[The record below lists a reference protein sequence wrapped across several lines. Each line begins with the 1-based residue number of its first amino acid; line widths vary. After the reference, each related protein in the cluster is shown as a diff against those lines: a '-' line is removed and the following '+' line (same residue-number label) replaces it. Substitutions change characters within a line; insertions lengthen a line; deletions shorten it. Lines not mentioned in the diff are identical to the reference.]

1 MRTACP
7 ASSRLYGS
15 LFAATLFVLP
25 LGANASDFRVTT
37 TSDQYDGKCD
47 ALCSLRDAVEAA
59 NLQGGSN
66 RILLPAGTYFLTLLP
81 QTGEDGEVLDE
92 DENRNGD
99 LDVRGNLTVLG
110 AGADQTIISAS
121 GQDRHF
127 ETLPGA
133 QLQLDRLTLRNGRA
147 SFFGGAIENHGTTT
161 VRRARIENNRS
172 FGMFQPGAGGAIANF
187 GIFNLHHSV
196 VHNNL
201 SNAGEAFLGKGGG
214 IFNAGTL
221 LIRDSTISGNSA
233 NDDDDSG
240 MGGGLYNQG
249 IADVA
254 RSTFIGNLA
263 SGSGSAITNLGS
275 IKLSNST
282 LSGNDDFYSRLGG
295 IFSNGQSY
303 PPFSGTPEAT
313 LIHVTIADN
322 LGPGLYNFAKLRLRN
337 SLIAGNIAVMDDSQ
351 WSNCNNQGDKA
362 SYQASGMLMGTGPG
376 NCTAERYI
384 ENEQTLTTLLEPL
397 ADNRGATR
405 THALRPAS
413 LALDAGIGSC
423 SSHDQ
428 RSQPRP
434 RDGDGDGIA
443 VCDLGA
449 YERSAP

>member
-1 MRTACP
+1 MRPACP
-7 ASSRLYGS
+7 APSRLYGP
-15 LFAATLFVLP
+15 LFAATLCLLP

-37 TSDQYDGKCD
+37 TNDQYDGTCD
-47 ALCSLRDAVEAA
+47 ALCSLRDAVAAA
-59 NLQGGSN
+59 NRQGGSN
-66 RILLPAGTYFLTLLP
+66 RILLPAGTYFLTLPP
-81 QTGEDGEVLDE
+81 QTGEDGEILDE

-99 LDVRGNLTVLG
+99 LDIRGNLTVLG
-110 AGADQTIISAS
+110 AATEQTIINAS
-121 GQDRHF
+121 GLDRHF

-133 QLQLDRLTLRNGRA
+133 QLQLDRLTLRNGRT

-172 FGMFQPGAGGAIANF
+172 AGMFQPGTGGAIANF
-187 GIFNLHHSV
+187 GVFNLHYSV
-196 VHNNL
+196 VHANL

-233 NDDDDSG
+233 SDDDDSG

-249 IADVA
+249 SADVA
-254 RSTFIGNLA
+254 RSTFTGNLA
-263 SGSGSAITNLGS
+263 SGSGSAISNLGS

-282 LSGNDDFYSRLGG
+282 LSGNDDFYSRMGG
-295 IFSNGQSY
+295 VFSNGQSY
-303 PPFSGTPEAT
+303 PPFSGTPQAT
-313 LIHVTIADN
+313 LIHVTIAAN
-322 LGPGLYNFAKLRLRN
+322 LGPGLYNFGKLRLRN

-362 SYQASGMLMGTGPG
+362 SYQASGMLLGTGPG

-384 ENEQTLTTLLEPL
+384 ENQQTLTSLLEPL
-397 ADNRGATR
+397 ADNGGATR

-413 LALDAGIGSC
+413 PALDGGIGSC

-434 RDGDGDGIA
+434 QDGDGDGVV

-449 YERSAP
+449 YERNAP